1 MLKKHFW
8 QCNTAFRY
16 SAVRIDVIS
25 EADQIQS
32 IFVACTTRSAGK
44 RWPFHCRVHKALRNV
59 YFDGLTWR
67 QFDMKTSATWYSCWD
82 RRAPPRPSTPVFYA
96 DLKVQPLY
104 MSGRVSRT
112 TKMMWSF
119 TRAHQLWG
127 AFIMYKYFTYL
138 TYIYKNQKTLYYHS
152 HTFVQIWLH
161 VLCII
166 TIIRAICHFF
176 PQSHEGLKKNSDID
190 LLNNT
195 QAFFFFFFFAVIPQM
210 WLSDSLKC
218 HLGTETINYT

>member
-138 TYIYKNQKTLYYHS
+138 TYIYKNQKTLSSFTHICTNMTTCIMYHHHHPS
-152 HTFVQIWLH
+152 YLP
-161 VLCII
+161 
-166 TIIRAICHFF
+166 FF
-176 PQSHEGLKKNSDID
+176 PSISWGIKKEFRYWFIEQYTSI
-190 LLNNT
+190 L
-195 QAFFFFFFFAVIPQM
+195 FFIFLQ
-210 WLSDSLKC
+210 WSLKQFEMSP
-218 HLGTETINYT
+218 GDWNN

>member
-166 TIIRAICHFF
+166 TIIRAICHC
-176 PQSHEGLKKNSDID
+176 SWGIKKEFRYWFIEQYTSI
-190 LLNNT
+190 
-195 QAFFFFFFFAVIPQM
+195 FFFFCC
-210 WLSDSLKC
+210 SDPSNSLKC